1 MPTASA
7 APFRFFTLQVTRTRR
22 LSPSLV
28 RVTFTGPDL
37 HAFASN
43 GQDQSLSLF
52 LPRPGQ
58 QTPVM
63 PMEYGDG
70 WRQAWIDTPE
80 DVRAV
85 MRSYTLRALRQD
97 GNGAT
102 TEIDIDFVLHGTEPG
117 AATPAGPASRWA
129 ADAEAGDRA
138 VLLGP
143 SVADN
148 TAIRFRPP
156 ADADLI
162 VIWADETAL
171 PAASAILETLPA
183 GTKAR
188 VWLEVPHP
196 GDRVEPTTSADA
208 EITWLVRD
216 EVRDEVRTE
225 APDEDPDGTPE
236 AAAPAASAE
245 ATPIALEAIR
255 AAQLPSAQAPYAWIA
270 GESGC
275 VKALRR
281 HLVREREIDRRRVTF
296 VGYWR
301 RGLSEEQLREQG
313 E

>member
-1 MPTASA
+1 MPTAVA

-97 GNGAT
+97 ANGAT

-129 ADAEAGDRA
+129 ADAESGDRA

-162 VIWADETAL
+162 LIWADETAL

-188 VWLEVPHP
+188 VWLEVPHT

-216 EVRDEVRTE
+216 EAHADAPGEDRD
-225 APDEDPDGTPE
+225 DTPE
-236 AAAPAASAE
+236 AAATSAPSE
-245 ATPIALEAIR
+245 ATPSPWK
-255 AAQLPSAQAPYAWIA
+255 PSAPPNSPPPRPRTPGSQASPAA
-270 GESGC
+270 
-275 VKALRR
+275 
-281 HLVREREIDRRRVTF
+281 
-296 VGYWR
+296 
-301 RGLSEEQLREQG
+301 
-313 E
+313 

>member
-1 MPTASA
+1 MPTAVA

-58 QTPVM
+58 RTPVM

-97 GNGAT
+97 ANGAT

-129 ADAEAGDRA
+129 ADAKSGDRA

-162 VIWADETAL
+162 LIWADETAL

-188 VWLEVPHP
+188 VWLEVPHT

-216 EVRDEVRTE
+216 EAHADAPGEDRDG
-225 APDEDPDGTPE
+225 APE
-236 AAAPAASAE
+236 AAATSAPPE
-245 ATPIALEAIR
+245 ATPLALEAIR

-301 RGLSEEQLREQG
+301 RGLSEEQLRERG